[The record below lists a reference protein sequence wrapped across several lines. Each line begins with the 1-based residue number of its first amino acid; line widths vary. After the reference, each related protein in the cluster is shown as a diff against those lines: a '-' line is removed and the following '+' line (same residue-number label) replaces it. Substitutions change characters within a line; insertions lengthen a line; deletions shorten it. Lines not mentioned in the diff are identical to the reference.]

1 MSEEKRDTFYNK
13 GQANQISSKPD
24 KVQIPLVDVSK
35 WFQSEGKHFQCEKE
49 LSSDQLQITEQID
62 QALSEFGFVL
72 VTGHGCSVE
81 TFDAVYQEGKKF
93 FNSSNLNKR
102 GYDRKL
108 GYGYGGYLNNS
119 ESGGKLTGE
128 NSKTSDKIESL
139 TMRGLGLV
147 KKEEVV
153 QKGQGVQCNTHPY
166 FGQDMSEVPYP
177 DSIPPNLLRPVLTM
191 HDALHPFKTL
201 LTRIAEK
208 ALGLNIGEL
217 APLKAIK
224 KIEKSNCTSS
234 DESKIPFLPS
244 RGGLRLAYYPELD
257 SELMGKLDKPPD
269 NSGNETPTSGYGAH
283 ADSGGA
289 VVLRLDRENPIGT
302 EVLYKG
308 KWLSVPIPGEVCT
321 GMNTSFAKIPDD
333 MIVLNGGTVLQR
345 LTQGRWKAAIHRVVR
360 RNCRERLSI
369 VYGAMV
375 PGNDVILSSSHQT
388 QNGNNA
394 RIIVKDYLDARV
406 KMQRPE
412 CDISDRK
419 LAAFI
424 DQLTV

>member
-1 MSEEKRDTFYNK
+1 MSGENTYMSTQQCQPKHNESETN
-13 GQANQISSKPD
+13 

-35 WFQSEGKHFQCEKE
+35 WFQTECQDPQCEKE
-49 LSSDQLQITEQID
+49 LTSVQLEIAEQID

-81 TFDAVYQEGKKF
+81 TFEAVYQEGKKF
-93 FNSSNLNKR
+93 FNSCNLSKTR
-102 GYDRKL
+102 YDHGL
-108 GYGYGGYLNNS
+108 GYGYGGYLTNS
-119 ESGGKLTGE
+119 EAGGKLTGE
-128 NSKTSDKIESL
+128 NSKTSDKVESL

-147 KKEEVV
+147 KKEKVTLNDQES
-153 QKGQGVQCNTHPY
+153 QCIDAPY

-177 DSIPPNLLRPVLTM
+177 DTIPPNLLHPVLRM
-191 HDALHPFKTL
+191 HEALYPFKVL
-201 LTRIAEK
+201 LTRVAEK
-208 ALGLNIGEL
+208 ALNLKNGDL
-217 APLKAIK
+217 APL
-224 KIEKSNCTSS
+224 ETTERRGPSSN
-234 DESKIPFLPS
+234 DSKIPFLPT
-244 RGGLRLAYYPELD
+244 RGGLRLPYYPQLD
-257 SELMGKLDKPPD
+257 AESIDKLDVPPD
-269 NSGNETPTSGYGAH
+269 DSDNDTPTLGYGAH

-289 VVLRLDRENPIGT
+289 VILRLDRENPVGT

-321 GMNTSFAKIPDD
+321 GMNTSFATIPDD

-375 PGNDVILSSSHQT
+375 PGNDVVLSSSHHAE
-388 QNGNNA
+388 NGNPIA
-394 RIIVKDYLDARV
+394 IMVKDYLDARV

-412 CDISDRK
+412 CDVRDTK

-424 DQLTV
+424 DQITI

>member
-1 MSEEKRDTFYNK
+1 MSEENGDTSCH
-13 GQANQISSKPD
+13 ANQILSKQH
-24 KVQIPLVDVSK
+24 KIQIPLVDVSK
-35 WFQSEGKHFQCEKE
+35 WFRPECEDPQCEKE
-49 LSSDQLQITEQID
+49 LNSDQLQITEHID

-93 FNSSNLNKR
+93 FNSCNLNKR

-128 NSKTSDKIESL
+128 NSKTSDKLESL

-147 KKEEVV
+147 KK
-153 QKGQGVQCNTHPY
+153 KGVANNEQGGQCNEPY

-177 DSIPPNLLRPVLTM
+177 DSIPRNLLLPVLTM
-191 HDALHPFKTL
+191 HDALHPFKVL

-208 ALGLNIGEL
+208 ALGLKIGEL
-217 APLKAIK
+217 APLKFLDENN
-224 KIEKSNCTSS
+224 KIADVSS

-257 SELMGKLDKPPD
+257 SELMGKLDIPPD
-269 NSGNETPTSGYGAH
+269 DAGKETPTLGYGAH

-289 VVLRLDRENPIGT
+289 VVLRLDCENPIGT

-321 GMNTSFAKIPDD
+321 GINTSFAKIPDD

-375 PGNDVILSSSHQT
+375 PGNDVVLSSSHQT
-388 QNGNNA
+388 QNGNIA
-394 RIIVKDYLDARV
+394 PIIVKDYLDARV

-412 CDISDRK
+412 CDINDTK

-424 DQLTV
+424 DQMTV

>member
-1 MSEEKRDTFYNK
+1 MSEDN
-13 GQANQISSKPD
+13 GDASCHANQILSKQD

-35 WFQSEGKHFQCEKE
+35 WFRPECEDHQCEKE
-49 LSSDQLQITEQID
+49 LSSDQLQITEHID

-93 FNSSNLNKR
+93 FNSCNLNKR
-102 GYDRKL
+102 GYDRLL

-128 NSKTSDKIESL
+128 NNKTSDKIESL

-147 KKEEVV
+147 TKKGVARN
-153 QKGQGVQCNTHPY
+153 GQGAQCNEPY

-177 DSIPPNLLRPVLTM
+177 DSIPPNLLHPVQRM
-191 HDALHPFKTL
+191 HDALYPFKVL

-208 ALGLNIGEL
+208 ALGLKIGEL
-217 APLKAIK
+217 APLKVLDENN
-224 KIEKSNCTSS
+224 KIGDVSS

-257 SELMGKLDKPPD
+257 SELMGKLDIPPD
-269 NSGNETPTSGYGAH
+269 DSGKETPTLGYGAH

-289 VVLRLDRENPIGT
+289 VVLRLDRQNPIGT

-321 GMNTSFAKIPDD
+321 GMNTSFPTIPDD

-360 RNCRERLSI
+360 RNCSERLSI

-388 QNGNNA
+388 QNGKNA
-394 RIIVKDYLDARV
+394 PIIVKDYLDARV

-412 CDISDRK
+412 CDISDTK
-419 LAAFI
+419 LASFI
-424 DQLTV
+424 DQMTV